1 MAQDRAVIYKAM
13 SHNFNL
19 TRRRA
24 AWLMTTALV
33 GVLGLSAAGQAADPV
48 KPGRP
53 TKRAAPARKT
63 ALPRP
68 KPRVIMI
75 DPGHGGQ
82 DPGTIGIS
90 GLYEKNVV
98 MTGAREMARQ
108 LTATGRY
115 KAVFTRNGDTYIPL
129 RDRVARARVAKAELF
144 ISVHADSHPDRWTR
158 GASVYTLSEGASDRE
173 AAALAAKEN
182 KADII
187 AGVDFRDKTSDVTS
201 ILIDLSQRDTINQSR
216 TFAGI
221 LVDSLGHRGIGL
233 LAHSHRHAGFAVLTA
248 PDTPAVLLEMGYLS
262 NRQDER
268 LLIQP
273 AYLRQLSGAVVEAI
287 DRYFASRPTP
297 EAEPPSVSTPP
308 SAPPAKPGPAAA
320 SKKA

>member
-1 MAQDRAVIYKAM
+1 MAM
-13 SHNFNL
+13 SHNYDL

-24 AWLMTTALV
+24 VWLMTTALI
-33 GVLGLSAAGQAADPV
+33 GVLGLSTAGQAADPP
-48 KPGRP
+48 KAARP
-53 TKRAAPARKT
+53 TKRAAPARK
-63 ALPRP
+63 AEPSPP
-68 KPRVIMI
+68 KRRVVVI

-82 DPGTIGIS
+82 DPGAIGIS
-90 GLYEKNVV
+90 GFYEKNVV

-108 LTATGRY
+108 LVATGRY
-115 KAVFTRNGDTYIPL
+115 RAVFTRSGDTYIPL
-129 RDRVARARVAKAELF
+129 RDRVARARVAKADLF

-182 KADII
+182 KSDII
-187 AGVDFRDKTSDVTS
+187 AGVDFRDKAPDVTS

-216 TFAGI
+216 TFAGM
-221 LVDSLGHRGIGL
+221 LVDSLGHGGIGL

-262 NRQDER
+262 NPQDER
-268 LLIQP
+268 LLIQA
-273 AYLRQLSGAVVEAI
+273 AYLRRLSAAVVDAV
-287 DRYFASRPTP
+287 DRYFASRPVDV
-297 EAEPPSVSTPP
+297 EPPSVSTPP
-308 SAPPAKPGPAAA
+308 PAPSRPAPAAA

>member
-1 MAQDRAVIYKAM
+1 M
-13 SHNFNL
+13 SHNFDL

-24 AWLMTTALV
+24 VWLMTTALV
-33 GVLGLSAAGQAADPV
+33 GVLGLSTASRAADPV
-48 KPGRP
+48 KSGRP

-63 ALPRP
+63 APQPP
-68 KPRVIMI
+68 KRRVIVI

-82 DPGTIGIS
+82 DPGAIGVS
-90 GLYEKNVV
+90 GFYEKNVV
-98 MTGAREMARQ
+98 MTGARELARQ

-115 KAVFTRNGDTYIPL
+115 RPVFTRNGDTYIPL
-129 RDRVARARVAKAELF
+129 RDRVARARTAKAELF

-182 KADII
+182 KSDII
-187 AGVDFRDKTSDVTS
+187 AGVDFRDKTADVTS

-216 TFAGI
+216 TFAAMLI
-221 LVDSLGHRGIGL
+221 DSLAHGGIGL
-233 LAHSHRHAGFAVLTA
+233 LARSHRHAGFAVLTA

-262 NRQDER
+262 NPQDER
-268 LLIQP
+268 LLIQ
-273 AYLRQLSGAVVEAI
+273 AAHLRRLSGAVVDAV
-287 DRYFASRPTP
+287 DRYFASRPP
-297 EAEPPSVSTPP
+297 DVEPPSVSPP
-308 SAPPAKPGPAAA
+308 PPRAPARPSPAA